1 MNTEML
7 IRFVDDLIHDV
18 KSYQSRTS
26 EDRKDAIRVFANV
39 IEGEEGTL
47 ESYETVADGLVDA
60 TEALERA
67 KERFG
72 VVEDML
78 LKLINDID
86 REVLSHKVQ
95 SR

>member
-18 KSYQSRTS
+18 KSYQSHTS
-26 EDRKDAIRVFANV
+26 GDKKDAIRVFANV
-39 IEGEEGTL
+39 VEGEEGTL
-47 ESYETVADGLVDA
+47 KSYETVSEGLVDA

-72 VVEDML
+72 LIEDML
-78 LKLINDID
+78 SKLVEEVE
-86 REVLSHKVQ
+86 RESLSSKVQ

>member
-47 ESYETVADGLVDA
+47 ESYETVADGMVDA

-78 LKLINDID
+78 SKLVEEIE
-86 REVLSHKVQ
+86 RESLSSKVQ

>member
-7 IRFVDDLIHDV
+7 ICFVDDLIHDV
-18 KSYQSRTS
+18 KSYQSLTS

-39 IEGEEGTL
+39 VEGEEGTL
-47 ESYETVADGLVDA
+47 KSYETVAEGLVDA
-60 TEALERA
+60 TDALEHA

-72 VVEDML
+72 VIEDML
-78 LKLINDID
+78 VKLVEEIE
-86 REVLSHKVQ
+86 RESLSSKVQ